1 MKANLLNFSESNEF
15 ALPLTGRL
23 SVTID
28 LYAGTFHQMDIDNRT
43 KGVLDCLEGS
53 IYTNDNQIDELIVR
67 RKAIDK
73 QNPRC
78 VVRICKIMEE

>member
-1 MKANLLNFSESNEF
+1 MSSLF
-15 ALPLTGRL
+15 PLTGRL

-28 LYAGTFHQMDIDNRT
+28 LYAGTHHKMDIDNRT